1 MIYYV
6 DTSFLLLALL
16 DQEGRVEAERVLQ
29 EGADEEA
36 LVSSALL
43 EVELKQIASRAGLPG
58 PAIDNALAEV
68 ELFSVDM
75 VLREAG
81 IVPGPIKTL
90 DAVHV
95 ATAMALDSPLA
106 PVVVL
111 THDRQMAAC
120 ARRCGLEVVD
130 VPGHST

>member
-1 MIYYV
+1 MLYYV

-16 DQEGRVEAERVLQ
+16 DQEGQQEAERVLQ
-29 EGADEEA
+29 EGADHEA

-43 EVELKQIASRAGLPG
+43 EVELKQVAARTGLPG
-58 PAIDNALAEV
+58 AAIDGALAEI

-81 IVPGPIKTL
+81 IVPCPIKTL

-95 ATAMALDSPLA
+95 ATAMALDSPIT
-106 PVVVL
+106 PVTVL
-111 THDRQMAAC
+111 THDKQMAAC
-120 ARRCGLEVVD
+120 ARRCGLQVVD
-130 VPGHST
+130 AVGNR